1 MEGKYVAFAPM
12 QGYTDAA
19 YRRAHCECAGGVGE
33 YYAPFVRLE
42 KGHKSHKAIMK
53 ATALARYREA
63 VARIVLVPD
72 RCSSHGR
79 TWWGDGGL

>member
-1 MEGKYVAFAPM
+1 M
-12 QGYTDAA
+12 
-19 YRRAHCECAGGVGE
+19 
-33 YYAPFVRLE
+33 E